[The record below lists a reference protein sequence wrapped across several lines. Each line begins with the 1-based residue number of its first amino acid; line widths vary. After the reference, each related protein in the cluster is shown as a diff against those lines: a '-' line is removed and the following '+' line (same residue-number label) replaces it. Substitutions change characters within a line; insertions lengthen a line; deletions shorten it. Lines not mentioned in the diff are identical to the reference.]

1 MNPSEIPNHQED
13 GLRHI
18 DELLNSFIDG
28 ELDQRHQTEVQR
40 LIKHDKRIAERLQAL
55 QKCKRLVSSLPY
67 TEAPQEL
74 LGDIKASLKE
84 RKLLVSAVRPSA
96 SPRGEGDYA
105 EGEQPARGEL
115 RRREREGARHL
126 LLRRLTAA
134 AAMIALVGVLA
145 AVIYSIVAPEVTTV
159 KQVAVEQRQPTGTQ
173 PKEVAVAEKPA
184 EITPFTG
191 RLELKTSSPSEVAA
205 FINKA
210 IEYSIPS
217 DERTAAVPGKLRE
230 SHALICS
237 RQNLRVLMDE
247 LGTIWDKINS
257 ATLFIDTDR
266 PEGQIVVDA
275 VAPEQIIEIDKQDD
289 FQMQI
294 KTAKFFAAMN
304 NMAKL
309 SPGRE
314 VQVAIDNSAPRLLTI
329 PKPVLT
335 SGVSHPQAESEK
347 TIKKPPAQ
355 AEDSREVHLTITV
368 VGLSGVAPAKT
379 EAKSER

>member
-1 MNPSEIPNHQED
+1 MNPSEIPN
-13 GLRHI
+13 I

-40 LIKHDKRIAERLQAL
+40 LIKHDKRIAERLLTL

-84 RKLLVSAVRPSA
+84 RKLLV
-96 SPRGEGDYA
+96 
-105 EGEQPARGEL
+105 QPARGEQ

-126 LLRRLTAA
+126 LVRRLTAA
-134 AAMIALVGVLA
+134 AAMIGLVAVLA
-145 AVIYSIVAPEVTTV
+145 AVIYSIVAPQVVTNKSEPAVTV
-159 KQVAVEQRQPTGTQ
+159 AT
-173 PKEVAVAEKPA
+173 AEKPIRQTTLA
-184 EITPFTG
+184 EMKFSG
-191 RLELKTSSPSEVAA
+191 RLELKTGSPSEVAA

-210 IEYSIPS
+210 IEYNIPS
-217 DERTAAVPGKLRE
+217 DERTAAVPGKLGE
-230 SHALICS
+230 SHVLICS
-237 RQNLRVLMDE
+237 RQNLRSILAD
-247 LGTIWDKINS
+247 LGTIWDKFDS
-257 ATLFIDTDR
+257 ATLFIETDR

-275 VAPEQIIEIDKQDD
+275 VAPEQIIEIAKQDD
-289 FQMQI
+289 FETQI
-294 KTAKFFAAMN
+294 KTAKYFAAMN

-314 VQVAIDNSAPRLLTI
+314 VLTAIDNSIPDLITI

-335 SGVSHPQAESEK
+335 SSEK

-355 AEDSREVHLTITV
+355 AEDSRKVHLTITV
-368 VGLSGVAPAKT
+368 VGLSGVAD
-379 EAKSER
+379 

>member
-1 MNPSEIPNHQED
+1 MNPSEIPN
-13 GLRHI
+13 I

-40 LIKHDKRIAERLQAL
+40 LIKHDKRIAERLLTL

-84 RKLLVSAVRPSA
+84 RKLLPVRRSF
-96 SPRGEGDYA
+96 SEDGV
-105 EGEQPARGEL
+105 QPARGEQ

-126 LLRRLTAA
+126 LVRRLTAA
-134 AAMIALVGVLA
+134 AAMIGLVAVLA
-145 AVIYSIVAPEVTTV
+145 AVIYSIVAPQVVTEPAVTV
-159 KQVAVEQRQPTGTQ
+159 AT
-173 PKEVAVAEKPA
+173 AEKPVETA
-184 EITPFTG
+184 LAGMEFSG

-210 IEYSIPS
+210 IEYNIPS
-217 DERTAAVPGKLRE
+217 DEQTAAVPGKLGE

-257 ATLFIDTDR
+257 ATLLVNTDR

-275 VAPEQIIEIDKQDD
+275 VAPEQIIEIAKQDD
-289 FQMQI
+289 FETQI
-294 KTAKFFAAMN
+294 KTAKYFAAMN

-314 VQVAIDNSAPRLLTI
+314 VLTAIDNSRPDLITI

-335 SGVSHPQAESEK
+335 SSEK
-347 TIKKPPAQ
+347 PITKPSAQ
-355 AEDSREVHLTITV
+355 TEDSQKVYLTITV
-368 VGLSGVAPAKT
+368 VGLSGEASAKP
-379 EAKSER
+379 ER